1 MSASSFSTFINEQLN
16 PAQRD
21 AVTQKDGVLLVCA
34 GAGSG
39 KTRVITARIAH
50 LIHLHHVDASAIL
63 AVTFTNKA
71 AREMRERVA
80 HFVGAG
86 STLPIVGTFH
96 GFCVRML
103 KQYAARNDQPAFTI
117 IDGDDQEKLI
127 NTILTNHGARKRL
140 SPRAALGAI
149 SNIRNEM
156 GLAASPALC
165 SDPFLRQVWTEYT
178 HEKEKAHYYDFDD
191 LLVETLRIFT
201 TDTVFRTAFQQRVRH
216 VLVDE
221 YQDTNTVQHALLKAI
236 ACDTH
241 GKFSLDSLCV
251 VGDEDQSIYS
261 WRGATVENIVGFA
274 QEFDQTRRITI
285 NQNYRSVQP
294 ILEAANAVI
303 AHNTTRY
310 PKDLWSDK
318 PARNR
323 ILSVACASGYQE
335 ADLIAQC
342 SRIARQEH
350 QQSCAILYRSHH
362 QSRPIEE
369 ALLRLGLPYVM
380 IGGVQ
385 FYERQEIKDV
395 IAYLRLVVNPFDRIS
410 VLRVANVP
418 TRGLGDKFIEQFF
431 EVWDR
436 EPLMTYRNVAHHLIN
451 NGDVTGLKAGA
462 VKQFLAVTEGLTPQT
477 SPEKALD
484 HILEK
489 TSYFAYLATSNEPDE
504 ARVRTENVQE
514 LRNAIV
520 DGQARMGAKTLS
532 EFLEEVALFQDAAQ
546 ERDTSEQHVV
556 LMTLHA
562 AKGLEFDTVI
572 LAGLD
577 EGIFPSSHALYNPSS
592 LEEER
597 RLMYVGIT
605 RARERLILTHAQ
617 YRWIYGSMVDQKTS
631 RFVEE
636 IPEKLKQEI
645 HVGKTGVS
653 RTTDQ
658 LISWFGTTASR
669 HAVHPPRH
677 TTPGV
682 SKIANEPHQ
691 AAPHIEKTTAP
702 ARWRVAQRVVHP
714 QFGVGVVEAV
724 EGGSDANTRL
734 TIKFGSSKKKLDARF
749 VTRP

>member
-80 HFVGAG
+80 HFIGAG
-86 STLPIVGTFH
+86 NTLPLVGTFH

-103 KQYAARNDQPAFTI
+103 KQHAARHDEAPFTI
-117 IDGDDQEKLI
+117 IDSDDQEKLI
-127 NTILTNHGARKRL
+127 NSILNKHGARKRL
-140 SPRAALGAI
+140 SPRAALSAI
-149 SNIRNEM
+149 SNVRNEL
-156 GLAASPALC
+156 GLAAKPALC
-165 SDPFLRQVWTEYT
+165 SDPLLSQVWAEYDR
-178 HEKEKAHYYDFDD
+178 EKENAHYYDFDD
-191 LLVETLRIFT
+191 LLIETLRVFS
-201 TDTVFRTAFQQRVRH
+201 TDSAFRHAFQQRVRH

-236 ACDTH
+236 ACDAQ
-241 GKFSLDSLCV
+241 GKLALDSLCV

-274 QEFDQTRRITI
+274 QEFEQTRRITI

-310 PKDLWSDK
+310 PKDLWSDRM
-318 PARNR
+318 ARHR

-342 SRIARQEH
+342 ARIARQEH
-350 QQSCAILYRSHH
+350 QQTCAVLYRSHH

-369 ALLRLGLPYVM
+369 ALLRIGLPYVM

-395 IAYLRLVVNPFDRIS
+395 IAYLRLIVNPFDRIS
-410 VLRVANVP
+410 VLRVSNVP
-418 TRGLGDKFIEQFF
+418 SRGLGDKFTEQFF
-431 EVWDR
+431 HVWDR
-436 EPLMTYRNVAHHLIN
+436 EPLMTYRDVAQHLISS
-451 NGDVTGLKAGA
+451 GEVTGLKARA
-462 VKQFLAVTEGLTPQT
+462 VMQFLSITEGLTPQT

-489 TSYFAYLATSNEPDE
+489 TGYLAYLTTSNEPEE
-504 ARVRTENVQE
+504 ARVRIENVQE

-520 DGQARMGAKTLS
+520 DGQARAGAKTLS

-546 ERDTSEQHVV
+546 ERDSSEQHVV

-577 EGIFPSSHALYNPSS
+577 EGIFPSSHALYNPNS

-617 YRWIYGSMVDQKTS
+617 YRWVYGSMVDQKKS

-636 IPEKLKQEI
+636 VPENLKQEI

-658 LISWFGTTASR
+658 LMSWFGAVPSRRTVHALQRTAPS
-669 HAVHPPRH
+669 ATISTATVHSVDP
-677 TTPGV
+677 V
-682 SKIANEPHQ
+682 Q
-691 AAPHIEKTTAP
+691 KTTAP
-702 ARWRVAQRVVHP
+702 ARWRVAQRVLHP
-714 QFGVGVVEAV
+714 KFGTGVIEAV
-724 EGGSDANTRL
+724 EEGSEASTHL
-734 TIKFGSSKKKLDARF
+734 TIKFGASKKKLDARF
-749 VTRP
+749 VTRQ